1 MTLKQLVED
10 ILAIDSKTINNN
22 INYLNNL
29 AKTLPEKD
37 KKTIEAI
44 TNGMKQQA
52 AKSEEEKK
60 EKVSQPNG
68 QMPTNAQKVLPQ
80 DTAQLGTT
88 RFTAQARL

>member
-52 AKSEEEKK
+52 AKSEEE
-60 EKVSQPNG
+60 EKVNQPNG
-68 QMPTNAQKVLPQ
+68 QMPANAQKVLPQ
-80 DTAQLGTT
+80 DTAQLDTT
-88 RFTAQARL
+88 RPTAQARL

>member
-52 AKSEEEKK
+52 AKSEEEEKK
-60 EKVSQPNG
+60 ASQPNG

-80 DTAQLGTT
+80 DTAQLDTT
-88 RFTAQARL
+88 RPTAQARL

>member
-22 INYLNNL
+22 INYLNSL

-52 AKSEEEKK
+52 AKSEEEEK
-60 EKVSQPNG
+60 EKVNQPNG

-80 DTAQLGTT
+80 NTAQLDTT
-88 RFTAQARL
+88 RTTAQARL